1 MSPLSGQAPEARFV
15 CETGLAA
22 RFATLV
28 EPLLAELGYRLVRV
42 TISGRNG
49 STVQIMADRP
59 DGTMTVEDCAVVS
72 RQMSPLLDAHDPMPD
87 RYTLEVS
94 SPGIDRP
101 LVRRS
106 DFETWA
112 GHEAKIEAKE
122 LVFGRRRFRGVLE
135 GLKDEEVLIKVD
147 LDPSGH
153 QVVGL
158 PIALIAEARLVLT
171 DQLIREALRRSK
183 RRTAQPA
190 DAIAEQGE

>member
-1 MSPLSGQAPEARFV
+1 
-15 CETGLAA
+15 LAA
-22 RFATLV
+22 QFAALV
-28 EPLLAELGYRLVRV
+28 EPVLAELGYRLVRV

-49 STVQIMADRP
+49 STVQIMAERP

-72 RQMSPLLDAHDPMPD
+72 RQVSPLLDAHDPMPG
-87 RYTLEVS
+87 RYILEVS

-112 GHEAKIEAKE
+112 SHEAKIEVKE
-122 LVFGRRRFRGVLE
+122 LVFGRKRFRGVLE
-135 GLKDEEVLIKVD
+135 GLKDEEVLITVEF
-147 LDPSGH
+147 DPSGH

-171 DQLIREALRRSK
+171 DQLVREALRRSK
-183 RRTAQPA
+183 KRTADPA
-190 DAIAEQGE
+190 GAIAEQGE